1 MAAPPM
7 VSSISQTI
15 NYVSAFEIIKSEM
28 EKPRQLLE
36 TLAMEIVEKL
46 HQEHPSINR
55 IEFHIRKT
63 QPPIA
68 NFLGS
73 VGVSYS
79 KDFK

>member
-55 IEFHIRKT
+55 IEFHTRNPRKS
-63 QPPIA
+63 IS
-68 NFLGS
+68 GS
-73 VGVSYS
+73 TFILIWSG
-79 KDFK
+79 